1 MKTRYGPR
9 LLGGPPYRAS
19 RSGTRTASFIFE
31 RADRQAAS
39 MDEVERGD
47 ERRGDERRGDDRRGA
62 GSDARRQLQV
72 RWGKVVREDEDP
84 DRPPPEPRP
93 ESPAK
98 RIARERRRSVR
109 RRQAIRQ
116 VALAVSLAV
125 IAILVLQGIMNG

>member
-1 MKTRYGPR
+1 MT
-9 LLGGPPYRAS
+9 S
-19 RSGTRTASFIFE
+19 
-31 RADRQAAS
+31 AA
-39 MDEVERGD
+39 VTNGD
-47 ERRGDERRGDDRRGA
+47 ERRGAESA
-62 GSDARRQLQV
+62 ARRQLQV
-72 RWGKVVREDEDP
+72 RWGKVVREDEDQ
-84 DRPPPEPRP
+84 DRLPPEPQP